1 MRRVLPI
8 VLNLSL
14 VVSGLGF
21 VPTAKMV
28 PDASAAV
35 AGKLSDA
42 SQGEILESLDEG
54 NIIDEVSGNA
64 WKSEANANPISPSI
78 FCADPTCVEYNGRLY
93 VYGTNDHQQYQEDT
107 ENDYDQIRSLVV
119 FSTDDMV
126 NWIYHGRIEVGEI
139 APWIANSW
147 APSITS
153 RVEEDGLTHFYL
165 YFANSG
171 QGVGVITSTDPVEGW
186 SDPLGKPLVYQNMP
200 GLKNCPAPF
209 DPGVVIDDNGVG
221 WLAFGGGTT
230 NESPI
235 HSKVPKVVRLGKD
248 MLSFDSEFVSID
260 APYFCEASELNYIDG
275 TFYYTYCNDWQ
286 DRGKEW
292 DYDGIAKPPKCSMAY
307 LTTKTP
313 LDADSWKY
321 QGAYFYNSGE
331 NSTGNS
337 GMTWGNNHTHFAKY
351 QGVNY
356 IIHHTM
362 MLEDDAHISGGFRSL
377 MVDYLPMDPANL
389 SIPITAASRKGVKQ
403 IKAVDAY
410 TEQRGSL
417 MLTSAD
423 VFYDKVANPAAKSM
437 APGAWTMVK
446 CADFAYGAD
455 QFVANVKGKG
465 RVEVRLDNVQSEP
478 VAYIEFD
485 NSDFAKVASKTVK
498 KFDGRNHNVFFVFSG
513 ADIEFDSWY
522 FTKSEKVARPAED
535 ISVTDVTAT
544 DVTIQGQTA
553 NGAMNS
559 TLEVVRSGD
568 YVMKTAPIAEK
579 DEVLNLGFVNYDKNA
594 KYDIYVKSLT
604 LHTADGDVE
613 IPVGQK
619 LNPKSQGGNGLAN
632 GWGGATIGSCVYG
645 TEECGLF
652 AETTSVDWINYR
664 FALKINGEEVPY
676 TSIDYNVTINVAQSE
691 KPTPIPTKVPTEVP
705 TPIPTEVP
713 TPMPTEVPTKVPTPM
728 PTEVPTVVP
737 TEAPAKTTAPAQ
749 PAFDRKKTAITKLK
763 KAFKLKKPVITKL
776 TKRKKSFKI
785 RWAKVKNASGYKLQ
799 YSTSSKFTKKTTK
812 TVEVKGNTKF
822 AKTVKKLKAK
832 KKYYVR
838 VRAYK
843 DGKAVTVYTKWS
855 KVKAVKT
862 K

>member
-1 MRRVLPI
+1 
-8 VLNLSL
+8 
-14 VVSGLGF
+14 
-21 VPTAKMV
+21 
-28 PDASAAV
+28 
-35 AGKLSDA
+35 
-42 SQGEILESLDEG
+42 
-54 NIIDEVSGNA
+54 
-64 WKSEANANPISPSI
+64 
-78 FCADPTCVEYNGRLY
+78 
-93 VYGTNDHQQYQEDT
+93 
-107 ENDYDQIRSLVV
+107 
-119 FSTDDMV
+119 
-126 NWIYHGRIEVGEI
+126 
-139 APWIANSW
+139 
-147 APSITS
+147 
-153 RVEEDGLTHFYL
+153 
-165 YFANSG
+165 
-171 QGVGVITSTDPVEGW
+171 
-186 SDPLGKPLVYQNMP
+186 
-200 GLKNCPAPF
+200 
-209 DPGVVIDDNGVG
+209 
-221 WLAFGGGTT
+221 
-230 NESPI
+230 
-235 HSKVPKVVRLGKD
+235 
-248 MLSFDSEFVSID
+248 
-260 APYFCEASELNYIDG
+260 
-275 TFYYTYCNDWQ
+275 
-286 DRGKEW
+286 
-292 DYDGIAKPPKCSMAY
+292 MAY

-544 DVTIQGQTA
+544 AVTIQGQTA

-579 DEVLNLGFVNYDKNA
+579 DEVLNLGFVNYDENA
-594 KYDIYVKSLT
+594 TYDIYVKSLT

-619 LNPKSQGGNGLAN
+619 LNPKSKGGNGLAN

-652 AETTSVDWINYR
+652 AETASVDWINYR

-676 TSIDYNVTINVAQSE
+676 TSIDYNVTITVAQSE
-691 KPTPIPTKVPTEVP
+691 KPTPIPTE
-705 TPIPTEVP
+705 
-713 TPMPTEVPTKVPTPM
+713 
-728 PTEVPTVVP
+728 VP
-737 TEAPAKTTAPAQ
+737 TEAPAETTAPVQKPVVVPTEASAQ
-749 PAFDRKKTAITKLK
+749 PAFD
-763 KAFKLKKPVITKL
+763 LKKPAITKL

-812 TVEVKGNTKF
+812 TVKVKGNTKF

-855 KVKAVKT
+855 KAKAVKT

>member
-8 VLNLSL
+8 VLSLSL

-54 NIIDEVSGNA
+54 IIIDEVSGNA

-165 YFANSG
+165 YFANG
-171 QGVGVITSTDPVEGW
+171 GLGVGVITSTDPVEGW
-186 SDPLGKPLVYQNMP
+186 SDPLGKPFVYQNMP

-221 WLAFGGGTT
+221 WLAFGGGIPS
-230 NESPI
+230 NGSPI

-313 LDADSWKY
+313 LDADSWEY

-356 IIHHTM
+356 IFHHTL
-362 MLEDDAHISGGFRSL
+362 MLEDNAHISGGFRSL

-417 MLTSAD
+417 MWTSAD

-485 NSDFAKVASKTVK
+485 NSDFAKVASKTVE

-522 FTKSEKVARPAED
+522 FTKSEEVARPAED

-553 NGAMNS
+553 DGAMNS

-579 DEVLNLGFVNYDKNA
+579 DEVLNLGFVNYDENA
-594 KYDIYVKSLT
+594 TYDIYVKSLT

-619 LNPKSQGGNGLAN
+619 LNPKSRDGNGLAN

-652 AETTSVDWINYR
+652 AKTASVDWINYR

-676 TSIDYNVTINVAQSE
+676 TSIDYNVTITVAQSE
-691 KPTPIPTKVPTEVP
+691 KPTPIPTEVPTEAPAETTAPVQKP
-705 TPIPTEVP
+705 V
-713 TPMPTEVPTKVPTPM
+713 
-728 PTEVPTVVP
+728 VVP
-737 TEAPAKTTAPAQ
+737 TEAPVAEPQPEASAQ
-749 PAFDRKKTAITKLK
+749 PAFD
-763 KAFKLKKPVITKL
+763 LKKPAITKL

-812 TVEVKGNTKF
+812 TVKVKGNTKF

-855 KVKAVKT
+855 KTKAVKT

>member
-8 VLNLSL
+8 VLSLSL

-107 ENDYDQIRSLVV
+107 KNDYDQIRSLVV

-535 ISVTDVTAT
+535 IGVTDVTAT

-579 DEVLNLGFVNYDKNA
+579 DEVLNLGFVNYDENA
-594 KYDIYVKSLT
+594 TYDIYVKSLT

-619 LNPKSQGGNGLAN
+619 LNPKSRDGNGLAN

-652 AETTSVDWINYR
+652 AETASVDWINYR

-676 TSIDYNVTINVAQSE
+676 TSIDYNVTITVAQSE
-691 KPTPIPTKVPTEVP
+691 KPTPIPTEVPTEVP
-705 TPIPTEVP
+705 TKAPAETTAPVQ
-713 TPMPTEVPTKVPTPM
+713 TPVVVPTEVPTKAPAETTAPVQKP
-728 PTEVPTVVP
+728 VVVP
-737 TEAPAKTTAPAQ
+737 TEAPVAEPQPEASAQ
-749 PAFDRKKTAITKLK
+749 SAFD
-763 KAFKLKKPVITKL
+763 LKKPAITKL

-785 RWAKVKNASGYKLQ
+785 RWAKVKNASGYELQ

-812 TVEVKGNTKF
+812 TVKVKGNTKF

-855 KVKAVKT
+855 KAKAVKT

>member
-8 VLNLSL
+8 VLSLSL

-54 NIIDEVSGNA
+54 IIIDEVSGNA

-78 FCADPTCVEYNGRLY
+78 FCADPTSVEYNGRLY
-93 VYGTNDHQQYQEDT
+93 VYGSNDHQQYQEDT

-165 YFANSG
+165 YFANGG

-186 SDPLGKPLVYQNMP
+186 SDPLGEPLVYQNMP
-200 GLKNCPAPF
+200 GLTNCPAPF

-221 WLAFGGGTT
+221 WLAFGGGLPSTG
-230 NESPI
+230 SPI

-275 TFYYTYCNDWQ
+275 TYYYTYCNDWQ
-286 DRGKEW
+286 DRGEEW

-313 LDADSWKY
+313 LDADSWEY

-337 GMTWGNNHTHFAKY
+337 GMTWGNNHTHFAQY

-356 IIHHTM
+356 IIHHTL
-362 MLEDDAHISGGFRSL
+362 MLEDNAHISGGFRSL

-417 MLTSAD
+417 MWTSAD

-485 NSDFAKVASKTVK
+485 NSDFAKVASKTVE

-522 FTKSEKVARPAED
+522 FTKSEEVARPAED

-553 NGAMNS
+553 HGAMNS
-559 TLEVVRSGD
+559 TLEVLRSGD

-579 DEVLNLGFVNYDKNA
+579 DEVLNLGFVNYDENA
-594 KYDIYVKSLT
+594 TYDIYVKSLT

-619 LNPKSQGGNGLAN
+619 LDPKSRDGNGLAN

-645 TEECGLF
+645 TEKCGLF
-652 AETTSVDWINYR
+652 AETASVDWINYR

-676 TSIDYNVTINVAQSE
+676 TSIDYNVTITVAQSE
-691 KPTPIPTKVPTEVP
+691 KPTPIPTEVPTEVP

-713 TPMPTEVPTKVPTPM
+713 TEAPAEITAPVQEPVVVPTEVPVAEPQP
-728 PTEVPTVVP
+728 E
-737 TEAPAKTTAPAQ
+737 APAQ
-749 PAFDRKKTAITKLK
+749 PAKSKKS
-763 KAFKLKKPVITKL
+763 FKLKKPAITKL

-812 TVEVKGNTKF
+812 TVKVKGNTKF

-855 KVKAVKT
+855 KAKAVKT

>member
-8 VLNLSL
+8 VLSLSL

-54 NIIDEVSGNA
+54 IIIDEVSGNA

-78 FCADPTCVEYNGRLY
+78 FCADPTGVEYNGRLY
-93 VYGTNDHQQYQEDT
+93 VYGSNDHQQYQEDT

-165 YFANSG
+165 YFANGG

-221 WLAFGGGTT
+221 WLAFGGGLPSTG
-230 NESPI
+230 SPI

-275 TFYYTYCNDWQ
+275 TYYYTYCNDWQ
-286 DRGKEW
+286 DRGEEW
-292 DYDGIAKPPKCSMAY
+292 DYDGIPKPPKCSMAY

-544 DVTIQGQTA
+544 EVTIQGQTA
-553 NGAMNS
+553 DGAMNHS

-579 DEVLNLGFVNYDKNA
+579 DEVLNLGFVNYDENA
-594 KYDIYVKSLT
+594 TYDLYVKSLT

-619 LNPKSQGGNGLAN
+619 LNPKSKGGNGLAN

-652 AETTSVDWINYR
+652 AETASVDWINYR

-676 TSIDYNVTINVAQSE
+676 TSIDYNVTITVAQSE
-691 KPTPIPTKVPTEVP
+691 KPTPIPTEVPTEVP
-705 TPIPTEVP
+705 TEAPAETTAPVQKPVVVPTEVP
-713 TPMPTEVPTKVPTPM
+713 V
-728 PTEVPTVVP
+728 
-737 TEAPAKTTAPAQ
+737 AKPQPEAPAQ
-749 PAFDRKKTAITKLK
+749 PAFD
-763 KAFKLKKPVITKL
+763 LKKPAITKL

-812 TVEVKGNTKF
+812 TVKVKGNTKF

-855 KVKAVKT
+855 KAKAVKT

>member
-1 MRRVLPI
+1 
-8 VLNLSL
+8 
-14 VVSGLGF
+14 
-21 VPTAKMV
+21 
-28 PDASAAV
+28 
-35 AGKLSDA
+35 
-42 SQGEILESLDEG
+42 
-54 NIIDEVSGNA
+54 
-64 WKSEANANPISPSI
+64 
-78 FCADPTCVEYNGRLY
+78 
-93 VYGTNDHQQYQEDT
+93 
-107 ENDYDQIRSLVV
+107 
-119 FSTDDMV
+119 
-126 NWIYHGRIEVGEI
+126 
-139 APWIANSW
+139 
-147 APSITS
+147 
-153 RVEEDGLTHFYL
+153 
-165 YFANSG
+165 
-171 QGVGVITSTDPVEGW
+171 
-186 SDPLGKPLVYQNMP
+186 
-200 GLKNCPAPF
+200 
-209 DPGVVIDDNGVG
+209 
-221 WLAFGGGTT
+221 
-230 NESPI
+230 
-235 HSKVPKVVRLGKD
+235 
-248 MLSFDSEFVSID
+248 
-260 APYFCEASELNYIDG
+260 
-275 TFYYTYCNDWQ
+275 
-286 DRGKEW
+286 
-292 DYDGIAKPPKCSMAY
+292 
-307 LTTKTP
+307 
-313 LDADSWKY
+313 
-321 QGAYFYNSGE
+321 
-331 NSTGNS
+331 
-337 GMTWGNNHTHFAKY
+337 MTWGNNHTHFAKY

-535 ISVTDVTAT
+535 MSVTDVTAT

-594 KYDIYVKSLT
+594 TYDIYVKSLT

-652 AETTSVDWINYR
+652 AETTSVNWINYR
-664 FALKINGEEVPY
+664 FALKINGKEVPY

-691 KPTPIPTKVPTEVP
+691 KPTSVLLKCQQKCQLRVLLKCQQKCQLRVLLECQQKCQLRVLLKCQLKLLQRQLPQLS
-705 TPIPTEVP
+705 
-713 TPMPTEVPTKVPTPM
+713 
-728 PTEVPTVVP
+728 
-737 TEAPAKTTAPAQ
+737 Q
-749 PAFDRKKTAITKLK
+749 PLTGKKQRSPNSRRPL
-763 KAFKLKKPVITKL
+763 
-776 TKRKKSFKI
+776 S
-785 RWAKVKNASGYKLQ
+785 
-799 YSTSSKFTKKTTK
+799 
-812 TVEVKGNTKF
+812 
-822 AKTVKKLKAK
+822 
-832 KKYYVR
+832 
-838 VRAYK
+838 
-843 DGKAVTVYTKWS
+843 
-855 KVKAVKT
+855 
-862 K
+862 